1 MTEIPLQA
9 LDNFL
14 LDYNIGHAI
23 FLLFVLSIL
32 GSLPLK
38 SQRVLSLNV
47 LVFGLIFLITPSSQ
61 APIQF
66 RYFGIVLLI
75 VGPVL
80 YATSRR

>member
-14 LDYNIGHAI
+14 LNYHVGHALL
-23 FLLFVLSIL
+23 LLFVLSIL

-38 SQRVLSLNV
+38 SQKVLSANAV
-47 LVFGLIFLITPSSQ
+47 AFGLLFVITPSSE
-61 APIQF
+61 APITF
-66 RYFGIVLLI
+66 RYLGIVLLV

-80 YATSRR
+80 YATARR

>member
-38 SQRVLSLNV
+38 SQKVLSLNV

-66 RYFGIVLLI
+66 RYLGIVLLI

-80 YATSRR
+80 YATARR

>member
-1 MTEIPLQA
+1 MNGTLLQA

-14 LDYNIGHAI
+14 LPYTVGHAV

-32 GSLPLK
+32 GTLPLK
-38 SQRVLSLNV
+38 SQKVLSVNV
-47 LVFGLIFLITPSSQ
+47 IAFGLIFMLTPSSE

-66 RYFGIVLLI
+66 TYLGIVLLI

-80 YATSRR
+80 YATARR